1 MMESQKLYAGMFREM
16 ITSNFLIH
24 QEIKMQGEKYAAP
37 NFRDVKLNEFQKSR
51 YIIYCFSIFPL
62 HDVSLK
68 MKYGPPP
75 AQTAWTFR
83 TLFLNFRVV
92 PPLYKAHIHMAG
104 FSRIAHTP
112 AYSYPGLYLVQ
123 WYSSFPGW
131 PPVRKILF
139 LNFVSASPGL
149 CIEFAEWRCKQDM
162 TQCSCRPMMFIG
174 IPLFPL

>member
-1 MMESQKLYAGMFREM
+1 MESQKLYAGMFREM

-75 AQTAWTFR
+75 AQTA
-83 TLFLNFRVV
+83 
-92 PPLYKAHIHMAG
+92 
-104 FSRIAHTP
+104 
-112 AYSYPGLYLVQ
+112 
-123 WYSSFPGW
+123 
-131 PPVRKILF
+131 
-139 LNFVSASPGL
+139 
-149 CIEFAEWRCKQDM
+149 
-162 TQCSCRPMMFIG
+162 
-174 IPLFPL
+174 